1 MIPLAFER
9 LDKLGEDDVE
19 QAAHVF
25 VHSYMDALT
34 RVSSDPDVLI
44 RLIRKSFIRKQFYAA
59 LWNHQVVGIMA
70 YATRGARSRRF
81 DKSELQRILGTWKG
95 WLFYL
100 SVAREFHALR
110 RLTDEEC
117 FLEAVAT
124 APEHRGQGIA
134 AALLRHS
141 IEQLPYRVFKLE
153 VADTNVKAR
162 RLYERQGFT
171 VFYTKKQWLLPKA
184 YGFRARQ
191 FMKMERERA
200 AFACPEEISGLRAEA
215 SADSAQTPLPPS
227 I

>member
-1 MIPLAFER
+1 MKEVRSLMIPLTFQT
-9 LDKLGEDDVE
+9 LDKLGEADVE

-44 RLIRKSFIRKQFYAA
+44 RLIRKSFIREQFYAA
-59 LWNHQVVGIMA
+59 LWNDQVVGIMA
-70 YATRGARSRRF
+70 YSTGGTRSQRF

-95 WLFYL
+95 WLFYR
-100 SVAREFHALR
+100 SFAREFHAPH
-110 RLTDEEC
+110 RLTNEEC

-134 AALLRHS
+134 TALLRH
-141 IEQLPYRVFKLE
+141 IIVQLPYRVFKLE

-171 VFYTKKQWLLPKA
+171 LFHTKKQWFLPKV
-184 YGFRARQ
+184 YGFRARLY
-191 FMKMERERA
+191 MKLETDKEPCSRA
-200 AFACPEEISGLRAEA
+200 PRK
-215 SADSAQTPLPPS
+215 
-227 I
+227 